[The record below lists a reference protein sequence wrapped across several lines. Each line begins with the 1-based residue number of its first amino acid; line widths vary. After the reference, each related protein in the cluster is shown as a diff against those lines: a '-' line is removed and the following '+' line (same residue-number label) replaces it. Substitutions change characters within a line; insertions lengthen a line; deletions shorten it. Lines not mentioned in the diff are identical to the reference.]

1 MVKKKA
7 QDESIL
13 LRWTDRI
20 PTSDVQDPLGL
31 ALRGSARLASR
42 LLFCITSIT
51 PRARYFSFLTW
62 CFHDHH
68 NRERGKSWALPL
80 EDAIVL
86 REHALTLGCV
96 VHHSGEPCSG
106 GALVGSRAAQRWLE
120 FKRVAV
126 DLRKLN
132 FAQNPALDAYFNSL
146 LNLGFF
152 ATEQQ
157 LPESDVDIV
166 SDSDAERIQISFD
179 DIELSELGLRVATA
193 YDRAVARIPATTQI
207 ASSRRT
213 STVRDLAQ
221 FGERGG
227 LCELREK
234 GAPDRDLLADI
245 FFARTGLTEQSH
257 HVRRM
262 SLLLLMELCKQ
273 CGAKGVSLKED
284 VFADATYF
292 GYAFT
297 DEDSAPFLVRLPA
310 VLEDIRTRW
319 KLFYFHHYMGV
330 ALEGIFL
337 WIVQQLHQF
346 GLAGASVE
354 HLAQRLSEKTLAR
367 DLKSLIGF
375 VQTGAFASSRPV
387 EVFAFAGVNAGPLSQ
402 ALGTKIEK
410 SIDIESPLAERQLEM
425 LIRSRE
431 HNDRAVGLALPLLL
445 LATTLSRFKKYDET
459 NYGLWLASAADDPY
473 LDLIPPTVAM
483 GLERRF
489 GNWWEASWGEI
500 ATFVISRF
508 VVRQHITMSYEK
520 SALGERCLLQDDG
533 DKVRVSGEFDK
544 VGMGNV
550 RFRSA
555 LQVLEDLALIEA
567 DSEDVHQLTPTG
579 AAMLKGCL
587 AEEARR
593 EVS

>member
-1 MVKKKA
+1 MRKKA
-7 QDESIL
+7 QDESTL
-13 LRWTDRI
+13 LRWTERI
-20 PTSDVQDPLGL
+20 PTTDVQDPLGL

-80 EDAIVL
+80 DDAIVL

-120 FKRVAV
+120 KKRSTV

-132 FAQNPALDAYFNSL
+132 FAQNPALDAYLRSL

-152 ATEQQ
+152 VTEEQ
-157 LPESDVDIV
+157 LPESDVEVV
-166 SDSDAERIQISFD
+166 SDSDAESVEISFD
-179 DIELSELGLRVATA
+179 DIELSELGLRVAQA
-193 YDRAVARIPATTQI
+193 YDRAVARIPATAQI
-207 ASSRRT
+207 ATSRRT
-213 STVRDLAQ
+213 STVGDLAQ

-234 GAPDRDLLADI
+234 RAPDRGLLADI
-245 FFARTGLTEQSH
+245 FFARSGLIEQSH

-262 SLLLLMELCKQ
+262 SLLLLLELCKQ
-273 CGAKGVSLKED
+273 CGAKGVSLEED

-292 GYAFT
+292 GHVFP
-297 DEDSAPFLVRLPA
+297 DEDSAPFEIRLPA
-310 VLEDIRTRW
+310 VLEDINTRW

-330 ALEGIFL
+330 ALEGIFSWL
-337 WIVQQLHQF
+337 VQQLHQF
-346 GLAGASVE
+346 GLAGASIE
-354 HLAQRLSEKTLAR
+354 KLTHRLSEKTLAR
-367 DLKSLIGF
+367 DLKTLIGF
-375 VQTGAFASSRPV
+375 TPTGVFASSRPV
-387 EVFAFAGVNAGPLSQ
+387 DVFTSVGVSAGPLTQ
-402 ALGTKIEK
+402 ALGTRIEK
-410 SIDIESPLAERQLEM
+410 AIDIESPLAERQLEN

-431 HNDRAVGLALPLLL
+431 YNDRAAGLALPLLL

-459 NYGLWLASAADDPY
+459 NYGLWLASAAEDPY

-489 GNWWEASWGEI
+489 GNWWEASWSEI
-500 ATFVISRF
+500 AAFVISRF

-533 DKVRVSGEFDK
+533 DKVRVSGEFEK

-555 LQVLEDLALIEA
+555 RQILEDVAMIEG
-567 DSEDVHQLTPTG
+567 DSGDVHQLTPEG
-579 AAMLKGCL
+579 AAMLKSCL